1 MKYAD
6 PYEPMGDAAVDEE
19 VVPLFAKHRPKS
31 VLVSIRMPEE
41 LLERVKRLAQ
51 ARETRYQT
59 LLKRILEAALSQ
71 IEQEGWA
78 TLEEA
83 AKRSPRA
90 GAEEAS
96 MT

>member
-1 MKYAD
+1 MKYQD
-6 PYEPMGDAAVDEE
+6 PYEPMGDSAVDERL
-19 VVPLFAKHRPKS
+19 VPLFAKHRQKS

-41 LLERVKRLAQ
+41 LLVRVKRLAQ

-71 IEQEGWA
+71 IEQEEGLA

-83 AKRSPRA
+83 AKAAPQARL
-90 GAEEAS
+90 
-96 MT
+96 